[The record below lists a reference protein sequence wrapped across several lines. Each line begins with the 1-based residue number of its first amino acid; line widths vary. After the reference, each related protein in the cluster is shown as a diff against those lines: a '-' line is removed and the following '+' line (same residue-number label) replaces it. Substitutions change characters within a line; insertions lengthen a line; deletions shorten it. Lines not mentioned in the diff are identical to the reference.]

1 MKALCHCLDFMRTGI
16 ERVAARMPSMPGND
30 VLLVRLL
37 MMSGNVVADELENLL
52 RPHGLNE
59 SEFRTLV
66 ILFSSP
72 NGSAFPSELCQLA
85 TQKPTNMTR
94 ITNDLVERGLI
105 TRMPSEQDRRRVVLS
120 ITEQGRQFARQ
131 LLPILFPSVSAVLT
145 GFTAQEKSELTRL
158 LTKLVDNVD
167 NLDNLLE
174 TRGAPT

>member
-1 MKALCHCLDFMRTGI
+1 MKRLCHCLDFMRTGI
-16 ERVAARMPSMPGND
+16 ERMAERMPSMPGHD

-37 MMSGNVVADELENLL
+37 MMSGNTVADELENLL

-72 NGSAFPSELCQLA
+72 DGSAFPSELCQFA

-120 ITEQGRQFARQ
+120 ITEQGRQFARR
-131 LLPILFPSVSAVLT
+131 LLPILFPSVSALLAD
-145 GFTAQEKSELTRL
+145 FSDEEKGELGRL
-158 LTKLVDNVD
+158 LTKLVH

-174 TRGAPT
+174 TRGATP